1 MLTID
6 LNGPTWSIKYQANAK
21 STSCKQIEDQSH
33 QDSSQRNQ
41 AQESCSKT
49 YEK

>member
-1 MLTID
+1 MLTSD
-6 LNGPTWSIKYQANAK
+6 LIGPTWSIKYQANAIDK
-21 STSCKQIEDQSH
+21 MQIHWRLSH